1 MPPTHRSP
9 VSTDKK
15 LKNSFD
21 TLYKTYTKPE
31 FLDSDPLFLCYL
43 YESAED
49 REFVG
54 LLSALFAYGN
64 VTAIRGFLSRLLEPM
79 GKRPK
84 EYLLKHGTKI
94 WTSKLGPY
102 RFQKEKDILLFLQ
115 GLRLSYLELE
125 KSGESFLESWFS
137 PLDKNEFGLEKRIS
151 GFQSR
156 FSEVLGSLDPSW
168 KSYGLGFLI
177 GIGNPKSAHKRYCMF
192 LRWMVRKEGPD
203 LGLYKSIHSSELLF
217 PLDTHINRLSNILGI
232 TERRTS
238 DFKKSR
244 EVTDYFQK
252 FYPEDPLRM
261 DFALCRLGILRKCKS
276 AYVKEL
282 CESCDLK
289 DVCKIYGSKRRKVG
303 TATEN

>member
-1 MPPTHRSP
+1 MPPSS
-9 VSTDKK
+9 VLKEKDLKK
-15 LKNSFD
+15 SFD
-21 TLYKTYTKPE
+21 LLYKNYTKPE

-43 YESAED
+43 YDSPED

-79 GKRPK
+79 GKYPK
-84 EYLLKHGTKI
+84 QYLLNHGTKI
-94 WTSKLGPY
+94 WKNKLGPY

-115 GLRLSYLELE
+115 AIRLAYLEIE
-125 KSGESFLESWFS
+125 KSGEKFLESWFS
-137 PLDKNEFGLEKRIS
+137 PVHPKDAGLEKRIY

-156 FSEVLGSLDPSW
+156 LSEILEDLDPGW

-177 GIGNPKSAHKRYCMF
+177 GLGNPKSAHKRYCMF
-192 LRWMVRKEGPD
+192 LRWMVRKEEPD
-203 LGLYKSIHSSELLF
+203 LGLYKRIQTSELLF

-238 DFKKSR
+238 DLKKSR

-276 AYVKEL
+276 VYIAEL

-289 DVCKIYGSKRRKVG
+289 EVCKIYGKKKKKVG